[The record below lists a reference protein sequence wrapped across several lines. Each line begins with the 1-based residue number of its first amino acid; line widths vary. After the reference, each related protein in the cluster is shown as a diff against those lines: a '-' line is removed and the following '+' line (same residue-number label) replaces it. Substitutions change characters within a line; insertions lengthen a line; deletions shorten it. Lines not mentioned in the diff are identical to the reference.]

1 MLENLDCKRV
11 KEVLKASLKEELLRT
26 ESPVFFL
33 KVFDHFAIRDH
44 KKFCK
49 ESIRR
54 LNEWKFFARMSIEL
68 DGMAPKETLPLM
80 GVVSERGVVK
90 LLALMMQD
98 ETRKRGGE
106 KAKGDVIKVI
116 EELVKYYATDIL
128 KRPERAM
135 GILEDILLEVNP
147 MEKKYLDKD
156 VVNTLQNEIQQL
168 KKTNQ
173 SLNNQIQGL
182 RSKENEHK
190 KRLNTII
197 KRLEVVEGIL
207 KVKPIEEKS
216 TCFQVTATGGH
227 TNSAG
232 TGDKASGHMNN
243 SERAAMPHDNNNP
256 KTVLPGAISKE
267 QQQNSSKDKP
277 RPTNKFQG
285 YLDNVDRNKKQLTK
299 QISEKKEENKE
310 SGGGKKPKSPFGM
323 FNNEKDL
330 PNLLDYLKKT
340 QEELKDKQLVFTRVY
355 EGSKQAFQLGKLIEF
370 TREGMLKEGVLLF
383 VKTSLEKVI
392 GAYFSKGLEGN
403 VHKEDPH
410 SFLFMLNPF
419 KIFGLKSEFK
429 SHPVIFLKESGFFIG
444 QDLILAN
451 EGDKNHSNVEIPKL
465 YGDTGDDLMIGILA
479 GVKTFLM
486 KEMMILGVRTE
497 G

>member
-26 ESPVFFL
+26 ESPEFFL

-49 ESIRR
+49 ESLRR
-54 LNEWKFFARMSIEL
+54 LNDWKFFARVSIEL

-106 KAKGDVIKVI
+106 KAKGEVFKVI
-116 EELVKYYATDIL
+116 EGLVKYYANDVL

-190 KRLNTII
+190 KRLNAVV
-197 KRLEVVEGIL
+197 KRLEVLEGIL

-216 TCFQVTATGGH
+216 TCFQTTATGGH
-227 TNSAG
+227 NNALQASAG
-232 TGDKASGHMNN
+232 EKVGSHSERVVISHENNN
-243 SERAAMPHDNNNP
+243 SKAG
-256 KTVLPGAISKE
+256 LPATMVKE
-267 QQQNSSKDKP
+267 QQQNPPSKFK
-277 RPTNKFQG
+277 G
-285 YLDNVDRNKKQLTK
+285 YLDNEDKKKKQLGK
-299 QISEKKEENKE
+299 QIPEKKEENKE

-323 FNNEKDL
+323 FNNVKDL
-330 PNLLDYLKKT
+330 PNLLEYLRKT
-340 QEELKDKQLVFTRVY
+340 QEELKDRQLAFTRVY
-355 EGSKQAFQLGKLIEF
+355 EGSKQAFELKKLIEF
-370 TREGMLKEGVLLF
+370 TREGLLKEGVLLL
-383 VKTSLEKVI
+383 VKTQLDKVI

-410 SFLFMLNPF
+410 SFLFMLTPF
-419 KIFGLKSEFK
+419 KIFALKSEFK
-429 SHPVIFLKESGFFIG
+429 THPVIFLKECGFFIG

-451 EGDKNHSNVEIPKL
+451 EGDKNHSNVEIPKF

-486 KEMMILGVRTE
+486 KEMMVFGVRTE